1 MATVKIIFF
10 DIDGTLLNFK
20 AKTITPRIKQ
30 TLDGLRQKGIKLCI
44 STGRSDQSK
53 PPVVHHHAFLI
64 RYLCC

>member
-30 TLDGLRQKGIKLCI
+30 TLDELRQKGIKLCI
-44 STGRSDQSK
+44 
-53 PPVVHHHAFLI
+53 F
-64 RYLCC
+64 